1 MDSTLLWCF
10 GIMIFCCFADIESK
24 LNKLL
29 KQNKTDK
36 KKEINLS
43 EYKGKQVSFSLTND
57 NIFDHMTLYTSD
69 IIGEIIDYD
78 SQWVV
83 YQYHNKKKKET
94 VTQYIRIKDI
104 VSISEIKK

>member
-1 MDSTLLWCF
+1 MDSILWFVGFITLC
-10 GIMIFCCFADIESK
+10 ICADIESK

-29 KQNKTDK
+29 KQNNSEK

-43 EYKGKQVSFSLTND
+43 EYKGKQVSFSLTNE

-69 IIGEIIDYD
+69 LIGEIIDYD
-78 SQWVV
+78 NEWLV
-83 YQYHNKKKKET
+83 YQYQIKKKKEV

-104 VSISEIKK
+104 ISISEIKK